1 MWAGFRQ
8 WCRYGGIAGFMGER
22 GSCGSLVSNVLK
34 GNVRNCFLSFL
45 FSILG
50 LQKKNKIHNFHLV

>member
-34 GNVRNCFLSFL
+34 GNVRNRFLSFL

-50 LQKKNKIHNFHLV
+50 LQKK